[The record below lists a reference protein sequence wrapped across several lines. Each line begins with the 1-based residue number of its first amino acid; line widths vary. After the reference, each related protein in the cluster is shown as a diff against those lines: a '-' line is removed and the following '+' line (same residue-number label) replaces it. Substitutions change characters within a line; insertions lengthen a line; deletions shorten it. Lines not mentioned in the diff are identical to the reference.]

1 MNEREKC
8 KTSNSKFIEK
18 KKNRGKEE
26 PKRERKSWKKNNS
39 EIEKKIG
46 EKKSND
52 VNLLVVVDCLK
63 GRCNIGIT
71 WTYKKEKNKV

>member
-1 MNEREKC
+1 VNEREKC

-39 EIEKKIG
+39 
-46 EKKSND
+46 
-52 VNLLVVVDCLK
+52 
-63 GRCNIGIT
+63 
-71 WTYKKEKNKV
+71 KVR